1 MTREDILFDYERL
14 IYCISAKKEKQ
25 EEISEE
31 KKTLKMLENQA
42 IQISFEFLDELEHF
56 KSKHLYDEYLERI

>member
-14 IYCISAKKEKQ
+14 IYCISAKKENQ

-31 KKTLKMLENQA
+31 DKKTLKMLENQA
-42 IQISFEFLDELEHF
+42 IQISFEFLDELEKFKAKNLHF
-56 KSKHLYDEYLERI
+56 E